1 MADVVFTFD
10 DLNIGGVPD
19 KLSSSDKDFESF
31 EGGGKGKQSS
41 FYGGEYWGETG
52 GIESLPS
59 DYGFYQDDSLEA
71 GFTSSKNR
79 PQEQQQQQQ
88 QPFTDYGH
96 LDGVSV
102 NAAPPPIQT
111 CLEEIAKLGQ
121 IPTGIQDAAE
131 MKKENQYPFSLASLG
146 LLNNYGSGFKRLNG
160 ERRIEGAND
169 ITVLTKEEDRKLS
182 TEEIMRV
189 AGEMLIQ
196 SSCQTIDSIS
206 MLGHPFNLSFSG
218 LSDQEIKD
226 VELAMLLLAAAEKV
240 AYQQYDCASRLLKQ
254 CDYMTFKT
262 GNPVQRSVY
271 YFTEAL
277 REKIERETGS
287 ASSKGL
293 RRKPLFNLDE
303 AMMNLNPTAL
313 ACHGQLPFCQITQF
327 TGIQAIVENVAEA
340 KRIHIIDL
348 AIRNGVQWTVLMQA
362 LASRF
367 ECPLELLKITAPAT
381 NAKHLMEETGKRL
394 SSFAQS
400 LGIPF
405 AFKIIMVPDM
415 LDLKEDLFEL
425 DAEEA
430 VAVYAAH
437 AFRGMIAM
445 PNRLENIMRVVRVI
459 NPRLMVVS
467 EIEANHNSPI
477 FVNRFIE
484 VLFFFS
490 AYFDC
495 IATCMKQNYKNREII
510 ESVFF
515 SEGIKNMVAAEGEDR
530 KVRHVNFD
538 VWRAFFVRYGMEEV
552 ELSMASLY
560 QADLIRKNF
569 SCGSSCTLHVNGK
582 CLLVGWK
589 ETPLHSLSV
598 WKFF

>member
-1 MADVVFTFD
+1 MADAVFTFD

-19 KLSSSDKDFESF
+19 KLRSSDKAFESF

-41 FYGGEYWGETG
+41 FYGGAHWGETG
-52 GIESLPS
+52 GIESLSS

-71 GFTSSKNR
+71 GFTFSKYR
-79 PQEQQQQQQ
+79 PQEQQQQQ
-88 QPFTDYGH
+88 QPFTDYGL

-102 NAAPPPIQT
+102 NAASPPIQT

-131 MKKENQYPFSLASLG
+131 MKKENQHPFSLASLG

-160 ERRIEGAND
+160 ERRSEGAND
-169 ITVLTKEEDRKLS
+169 ITMLTKEEDRKLS

-189 AGEMLIQ
+189 AGEMFIQ
-196 SSCQTIDSIS
+196 SSYQTIDNIS
-206 MLGHPFNLSFSG
+206 MLDHPFNLSFSG

-226 VELAMLLLAAAEKV
+226 VELAGLLLAAAEKV
-240 AYQQYDCASRLLKQ
+240 GYQQYDRASRLLKQ

-262 GNPVQRSVY
+262 GNPVQRSVH
-271 YFTEAL
+271 YFAEAL

-303 AMMNLNPTAL
+303 ATMSLNPTTL
-313 ACHGQLPFCQITQF
+313 ACHGELPFCQITQF

-362 LASRF
+362 LASRY
-367 ECPLELLKITAPAT
+367 ECPLELLKITAVAT

-405 AFKIIMVPDM
+405 AFKIIMVSDM

-430 VAVYAAH
+430 VAVYSAY
-437 AFRGMIAM
+437 AFRSMLAT

-459 NPRLMVVS
+459 NPCLMVIS

-569 SCGSSCTLHVNGK
+569 SCGSSCTLDMNGK

-598 WKFF
+598 WKFL